1 MEILNRKARYDYEI
15 EDEYEA
21 GIVLT
26 GTEIKS
32 IRLGKANIKD
42 SYAIIKNNEA
52 YLLNT
57 HISEYSEGNRFN
69 HEETRTRKL
78 LLHKKEIYKLRD
90 KLEIEGYTLVPLKI
104 YFVKVIN
111 CIRLQLVWNANKLEE
126 HLDVLSRKILTAI
139 VFRYQFVKMSDDVS
153 ILVHF
158 RFIISKQELFCF
170 GEITTFFFV
179 KYLFDDELLNFCL
192 GVIMKSH
199 RRPCLIV
206 FVFISTGNSRIV
218 FF

>member
-32 IRLGKANIKD
+32 IRQGKANIKD

-57 HISEYSEGNRFN
+57 HISEYTEGNRFN
-69 HEETRTRKL
+69 HDETRTRKL

-90 KLEIEGYTLVPLKI
+90 KLEIDGYTLVPLKI
-104 YFVKVIN
+104 YFVKGRAKVLIGVAKGKKN
-111 CIRLQLVWNANKLEE
+111 YNKKETIKE
-126 HLDVLSRKILTAI
+126 RDIKREQD
-139 VFRYQFVKMSDDVS
+139 RYM
-153 ILVHF
+153 
-158 RFIISKQELFCF
+158 
-170 GEITTFFFV
+170 
-179 KYLFDDELLNFCL
+179 KYN
-192 GVIMKSH
+192 G
-199 RRPCLIV
+199 
-206 FVFISTGNSRIV
+206 
-218 FF
+218 